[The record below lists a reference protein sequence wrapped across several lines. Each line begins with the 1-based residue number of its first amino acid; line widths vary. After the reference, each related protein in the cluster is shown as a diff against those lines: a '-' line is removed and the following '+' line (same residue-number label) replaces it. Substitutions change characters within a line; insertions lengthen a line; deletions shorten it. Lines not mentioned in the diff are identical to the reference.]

1 MQQRIAR
8 LLTVRSQDEDERQR
22 GSMVI
27 MIALGLII
35 TDFLLLPLT
44 LQANASMIGRIV
56 LLGSVVVDLIA
67 LFLARSGRVTF
78 GALTLLTLMLVGI
91 FSPMIFNGTVSFSI
105 FYLALS
111 LLIASLTL
119 RPWQIWLI
127 LLAIFVGITLL
138 VTVMPISPWIDPTSR
153 NMLFGGV
160 IFLGI
165 VTLISYLGASS
176 MARALRNVRQAR
188 TQVEASAADL
198 ARSNIQLEERISERT
213 AALQTALTEVENRA
227 EEQARL
233 LAENEQ
239 QRSTIREMSVP
250 VIPVSDTTMV
260 IPLIGTLDSER
271 LAQLCEQ
278 ALQSIERARTRY
290 LVLDITGVVIVDSQV
305 AQGIIMVVQSARLLG
320 TEVILVGIRPE
331 VAQAVVQLGL
341 NLEGMRA
348 FSTLHAALNGIN
360 ARHSNMRAVVLPQSQ
375 PAGRIAVS
383 E

>member
-8 LLTVRSQDEDERQR
+8 LITVRSQDEDERRR
-22 GSMVI
+22 GLMV
-27 MIALGLII
+27 MLIALGLIV
-35 TDFLLLPLT
+35 TSFALLPLS
-44 LQANASMIGRIV
+44 LQSGSNMGKIV
-56 LLGSVVVDLIA
+56 LLGGALIQ
-67 LFLARSGRVTF
+67 LGVFFLARSGRVTL
-78 GALTLLTLMLVGI
+78 GASLLIAEILVGI
-91 FSPMIFNGTVSFSI
+91 FSSLFVNLTVSFSM

-119 RPWQIWLI
+119 RPWQIWLV
-127 LLAIFVGITLL
+127 LLANLFGIALL
-138 VTVMPISPWIDPTSR
+138 VANMPTSPWADPSSR
-153 NMLFGGV
+153 SMLVGSIV
-160 IFLGI
+160 FLGI
-165 VTLISYLGASS
+165 VGLTSFLGASV
-176 MARALRNVRQAR
+176 MAWILRDVRLARMQA
-188 TQVEASAADL
+188 ESSAADL
-198 ARSNIQLEERISERT
+198 ARSNVDLEKRITERT
-213 AALQTALTEVENRA
+213 AALQTALIEVENRA

-233 LAENEQ
+233 LSENEQ

-271 LAQLCEQ
+271 LTQLCEQ

-360 ARHSNMRAVVLPQSQ
+360 ARHSNMRTVTLSQSQ